1 MMKAIASVAFGVV
14 AASLIA
20 TGASAQATLNSVKQK
35 GFLTCGSS
43 SGSIGFGIPD
53 AQGNWTGLDVDF
65 CRAIA
70 AAIFDDPTKVRF
82 IPLDAKDRFT
92 ALQAGEVDVLS
103 RNSTT
108 PCRATPSLASTS
120 QPSPTSTARASWSA
134 RSSASSSAKELNGK
148 SICTQQGT
156 TTELNLA
163 DYFRANNMKY
173 QAVLFATADEAKKA
187 YDAGR
192 CDAFTTDVSGLYVAR
207 SWVSNPDED
216 LILPEIISKEPLG
229 PAVRHGD
236 NQWGDI
242 VRWTHKAMLNAE
254 ELGVTKANVE
264 QMKTSENPEIK
275 RLLGTEGKFGEAIG
289 LTNDWAVRIIKH
301 VGNYGESLRAQRRR
315 RLQAEDQA
323 RSERALDQGRPAIRP
338 PDPLAWQEHQS
349 AKFRETTHI
358 ASMTHPGPCNRSD
371 AASAYGVLRKVP
383 KQPYVGSAPC
393 RFCLLANHLAATSAV
408 VDAILW

>member
-1 MMKAIASVAFGVV
+1 MKAIASVTCSVMAV
-14 AASLIA
+14 SLMA

-35 GFLTCGSS
+35 GFLTCGAS
-43 SGSIGFGIPD
+43 SGSIGFGMPD
-53 AQGNWTGLDVDF
+53 AQGNWTGFDVDF
-65 CRAIA
+65 CRAMA

-82 IPLDAKDRFT
+82 IPLNAKDRFS

-103 RNSTT
+103 RNSTHT
-108 PCRATPSLASTS
+108 MSRDTQLGLDFPAITYFDGQGFMVRRKLGV
-120 QPSPTSTARASWSA
+120 
-134 RSSASSSAKELNGK
+134 SSAKGLDGK
-148 SICTQQGT
+148 SVCTQQGT

-173 QAVLFATADEAKKA
+173 QLILFATADEAKKA

-242 VRWTHKAMLNAE
+242 VRWTHMAMLNAE
-254 ELGVTKANVE
+254 ELGVTKANVD
-264 QMKTSENPEIK
+264 QMKTSDNPEIK
-275 RLLGTEGKFGEAIG
+275 RLLGTEGKFGETVG

-301 VGNYGESLRAQRRR
+301 VGNYAESFEKNVGEGS
-315 RLQAEDQA
+315 RLKIKRGQN
-323 RSERALDQGRPAIRP
+323 ALWTKGGLQ
-338 PDPLAWQEHQS
+338 
-349 AKFRETTHI
+349 
-358 ASMTHPGPCNRSD
+358 
-371 AASAYGVLRKVP
+371 YGIPVR
-383 KQPYVGSAPC
+383 
-393 RFCLLANHLAATSAV
+393 
-408 VDAILW
+408 